1 MQVTIDTSDLQVL
14 AKRLS
19 DKPELQ
25 KAIAPYFETQS
36 QELFALA
43 FSDAPNKTGHLSRSL
58 ELSFPS
64 PLTSIIG
71 TNGSCKYFD
80 FVYLGTRPHK
90 IEAKQR
96 VIFKRVTTNLFG
108 KGMVT
113 YNRRYY
119 SSLSFGSPDAIL
131 RKSVMHPGTKPN
143 PFLFRTWLYNA
154 KEFTDAME
162 SAYVKVLDKET
173 KV

>member
-43 FSDAPNKTGHLSRSL
+43 FSDAPNRTGHLSRSL
-58 ELSFPS
+58 ELSFPT
-64 PLTSIIG
+64 PLTSVIG

-90 IEAKQR
+90 IEAKN
-96 VIFKRVTTNLFG
+96 K
-108 KGMVT
+108 K
-113 YNRRYY
+113 
-119 SSLSFGSPDAIL
+119 SLAFGSPDAIL

-143 PFLFRTWLYNA
+143 PFLYRTWLYNA
-154 KEFTDAME
+154 KDFVDAME